1 MSVGNEQFQEERYE
15 IAVSGNG
22 DTLWV
27 NGDDGLCW
35 ARFSKRFGIDVH
47 RNASMPDAARECLYC
62 THSRAGI
69 GDWAVFRA
77 EVLRHHGAVV
87 PADALSFE

>member
-1 MSVGNEQFQEERYE
+1 MDVEQIQEDRYE
-15 IAVSGNG
+15 IVVSGNG

-47 RNASMPDAARECLYC
+47 RNASMQDAASECLYC
-62 THSRAGI
+62 THSRAGVD
-69 GDWAVFRA
+69 DWAIFCA
-77 EVLRHHGAVV
+77 EVLRHHDVVV